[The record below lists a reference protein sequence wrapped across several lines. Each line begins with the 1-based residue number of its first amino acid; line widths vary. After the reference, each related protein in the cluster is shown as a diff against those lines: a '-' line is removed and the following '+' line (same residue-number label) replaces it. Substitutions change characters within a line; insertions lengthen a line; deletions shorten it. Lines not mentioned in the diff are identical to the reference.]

1 MTWPRNIFL
10 VGFMATGKTSVGRLL
25 AQQTGYALT
34 DADEAIVAQAGKS
47 IDRIFAEEGE
57 AAFRRL
63 ERRVIAEICAG
74 RGQVAAAGGGAFLD
88 AANRRAM
95 LAAGLVFCL
104 AASPEVI
111 LRRVQAADAGEPVRP
126 LLAGAH
132 PLERIRQLLAQRA
145 PAYAQAH
152 HTIPTDALT
161 PAAVAGRIADICAQ
175 SQPTPAAP

>member
-1 MTWPRNIFL
+1 MSWPRNIFL

-47 IDRIFAEEGE
+47 IDRIFAEDGE

-95 LAAGLVFCL
+95 LAAGMVFCL

-111 LRRVQAADAGEPVRP
+111 LRRVQDAAGAGEPVRP

-161 PAAVAGRIADICAQ
+161 PAAVAGRIADICGMET
-175 SQPTPAAP
+175 TPAGG